1 MIGLLQALLPKS
13 ESTASDKLQPTW
25 APTHTHVHT
34 HTHILPEWGVSLE
47 PDFPET
53 VADPTY
59 TCKFHSLVPGYTSPS
74 VLEGIECA

>member
-1 MIGLLQALLPKS
+1 MVYFKPCFPSLKVLLLTNYS
-13 ESTASDKLQPTW
+13 QPGHQH
-25 APTHTHVHT
+25 THTYT